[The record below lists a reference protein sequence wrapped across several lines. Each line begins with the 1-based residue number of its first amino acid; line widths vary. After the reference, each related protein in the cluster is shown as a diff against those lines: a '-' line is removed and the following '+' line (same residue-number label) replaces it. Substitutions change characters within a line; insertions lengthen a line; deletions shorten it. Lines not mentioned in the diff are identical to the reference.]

1 MEMDLRTSTLSVF
14 VFLITTSYGIVRSQ
28 GTSGSEQPR
37 PNSCPAPAGV
47 PGIPG
52 TPGSP
57 GRDGRDGFRGEK
69 GEPGQAGHK
78 GEVGERGEDA
88 LPRNIKQ
95 CAWNRINDGRDDGV
109 IKECQFHKLSSTSAL
124 RVLWNGNFRA
134 RSSRGSC
141 TRWYFTFDGAECS
154 DPFPIDTVL
163 HVHDNYNMYFGT
175 SVEGLCFGIGAGR
188 VDVEFRVATGCYSNN
203 EADVYTGWQSVSR
216 IIIEEVQVHS

>member
-1 MEMDLRTSTLSVF
+1 MEMDLRTSKFAVVVF
-14 VFLITTSYGIVRSQ
+14 MITVSGGIVRSQ
-28 GTSGSEQPR
+28 GTSGSEQSR
-37 PNSCPAPAGV
+37 SQSCPAPAGI

-69 GEPGQAGHK
+69 GEPGQTGQK

-95 CAWNRINDGRDDGV
+95 CAWDKISDGRENGI
-109 IKECQFHKLSSTSAL
+109 IKECQFHKLSSTTAL
-124 RVLWNGNFRA
+124 RVLWNGNIRA
-134 RSSRGSC
+134 LSSGGSC

-163 HVHDNYNMYFGT
+163 HVHNDYNMLFGT

-188 VDVEFRVATGCYSNN
+188 VDIEFRVATGCYGYQ
-203 EADVYTGWQSVSR
+203 EANVHTGWNSVSR
-216 IIIEEVQVHS
+216 MIIEEVSMRS

>member
-1 MEMDLRTSTLSVF
+1 MERTFMLGVLVILVAISG
-14 VFLITTSYGIVRSQ
+14 GIVKSQ

-37 PNSCPAPAGV
+37 SQSCPVPAGV

-57 GRDGRDGFRGEK
+57 GRDGRDGLRGEK
-69 GEPGQAGHK
+69 GEPGQAGLK
-78 GEVGERGEDA
+78 GEVGARGEDN

-95 CAWNRINDGRDDGV
+95 CAWDKINDGRDNGI
-109 IKECQFHKLSSTSAL
+109 IKECQFRKYSRTTAL
-124 RVLWNGNFRA
+124 RVLWSGNIRA
-134 RSSRGSC
+134 VSSGGSC

-163 HVHDNYNMYFGT
+163 HVHNSYNMHFGT

-188 VDVEFRVATGCYSNN
+188 VDVEFRVETGCSNHAA
-203 EADVYTGWQSVSR
+203 ADAYTGWESVSR
-216 IIIEEVQVHS
+216 IIIEEVPIHI